1 MEMAVTGRTR
11 AEALERLKELMWRE
25 VWSRELELPG
35 VVYEEL
41 GGGVVRAGVDLRVF
55 RRRRGRPPKVT
66 DNGAVPPE
74 RMSPEELEREIA
86 CLTDRLVRC
95 RLALDRKRGD
105 LPGGRA
111 VEFADFVRD

>member
-35 VVYEEL
+35 VVYEDL
-41 GGGVVRAGVDLRVF
+41 RGGAVRAGVDLRVF
-55 RRRRGRPPKVT
+55 KVK
-66 DNGAVPPE
+66 DAPE
-74 RMSPEELEREIA
+74 RMSPEDLEREIA
-86 CLTDRLVRC
+86 GLTDRLVRC

-105 LPGGRA
+105 VPGGRA
-111 VEFADFVRD
+111 VEFADLVKD

>member
-11 AEALERLKELMWRE
+11 AEALARLKELMWRE

-35 VVYEEL
+35 VVYEDL

-55 RRRRGRPPKVT
+55 KVK
-66 DNGAVPPE
+66 DAPE
-74 RMSPEELEREIA
+74 RMSPEDLEREIA
-86 CLTDRLVRC
+86 GLTDRLVRC

-105 LPGGRA
+105 VPGGSA
-111 VEFADFVRD
+111 VEFADLVKD

>member
-35 VVYEEL
+35 VVCEEL
-41 GGGVVRAGVDLRVF
+41 GGGAVRAGVDLGVF
-55 RRRRGRPPKVT
+55 KVK
-66 DNGAVPPE
+66 DAPE
-74 RMSPEELEREIA
+74 RMSPEDLEREIA
-86 CLTDRLVRC
+86 GLTDRLVRC

-105 LPGGRA
+105 VPGGRA
-111 VEFADFVRD
+111 VEFADLVKD

>member
-41 GGGVVRAGVDLRVF
+41 GGGAVRAGVDLRVF
-55 RRRRGRPPKVT
+55 KVK
-66 DNGAVPPE
+66 DDGAVPPE
-74 RMSPEELEREIA
+74 RMSPEDLEREIA
-86 CLTDRLVRC
+86 GLTDRLVRC

-105 LPGGRA
+105 TPGGRA
-111 VEFADFVRD
+111 VEFADSVGD

>member
-35 VVYEEL
+35 VVYEDL
-41 GGGVVRAGVDLRVF
+41 GGGTVRAGVDLRVF
-55 RRRRGRPPKVT
+55 KVK
-66 DNGAVPPE
+66 DAPE
-74 RMSPEELEREIA
+74 RMSPEDLEREIA
-86 CLTDRLVRC
+86 GLTDRLVRC

-105 LPGGRA
+105 VPGGSA
-111 VEFADFVRD
+111 VEFADLVKD

>member
-55 RRRRGRPPKVT
+55 KVK
-66 DNGAVPPE
+66 DAPE
-74 RMSPEELEREIA
+74 RMSPADLEREIA
-86 CLTDRLVRC
+86 GLTDRLVRC

-105 LPGGRA
+105 VPGGRA
-111 VEFADFVRD
+111 VEFADLVKD

>member
-35 VVYEEL
+35 VVYEDL
-41 GGGVVRAGVDLRVF
+41 GGGAVRSGVDLRVF
-55 RRRRGRPPKVT
+55 KVK
-66 DNGAVPPE
+66 DAPE
-74 RMSPEELEREIA
+74 RMSPEDLEREIA
-86 CLTDRLVRC
+86 GLTDRLVRC

-105 LPGGRA
+105 VPGGRA
-111 VEFADFVRD
+111 VEFADLVKD